1 MLSPEWC
8 DVRPCGQVLQRN
20 AESLV
25 EEALREVP
33 PSDLKQ
39 VLSLRMEPQLIRSLR
54 RIASERGTTVSE
66 LLRAAAADIVNDAS
80 VPTRC
85 HLPHGPSA
93 CQEGQ
98 DVACYRPLQGRPHH
112 AQQQPNKGNGLRGN
126 GLKTHL
132 AGRADREF
140 RLVSGSRR
148 RSVRTQRQAQDDR
161 WGRLRDPA
169 RPAQPRHRLFG

>member
-66 LLRAAAADIVNDAS
+66 LLRAAA
-80 VPTRC
+80 
-85 HLPHGPSA
+85 
-93 CQEGQ
+93 
-98 DVACYRPLQGRPHH
+98 
-112 AQQQPNKGNGLRGN
+112 
-126 GLKTHL
+126 
-132 AGRADREF
+132 
-140 RLVSGSRR
+140 
-148 RSVRTQRQAQDDR
+148 
-161 WGRLRDPA
+161 
-169 RPAQPRHRLFG
+169 